1 MLARLLPLLGL
12 AALLTGLAGPVRA
25 APAVLAPTGQ
35 MAAAPARATAQELK
49 AAQQAVDAALK
60 VRKQRFAGW
69 QKAARARDAAAA
81 DVARRKRAGEGGAAL
96 ESALKSALAL
106 DEEAARTRSALL
118 AAEANVARG
127 GAALL
132 KLYDALL
139 VERRRVVEGLAPHSP
154 ARAQAVTSY
163 RELATQR
170 DAVRQALLPVL
181 REEREEQGAALP
193 SGLDLDVAADDDV
206 ESLLEKADLARDLE
220 ARFLR
225 QAEAVRR
232 RIGELEEERAVARDV
247 SGMVGRSQLFDEED
261 RRLLVVRTEA
271 GAQPKGA
278 NGGTGDGGG
287 RNGIDNDGARDG
299 PALGADDGFLA
310 PAPEGAAD
318 AAGPPPPA
326 GGDASPTAPPTFS
339 SPAVPSVLVR
349 SEQGLSLPRTD
360 AALAGVLASSETS
373 VESLKALEQKLK
385 AQAQALR
392 DKARQLKGEAR
403 ARGQ

>member
-1 MLARLLPLLGL
+1 MLSRLLPLLGL
-12 AALLTGLAGPVRA
+12 AALLAGLAGPVRA

-35 MAAAPARATAQELK
+35 VAAAPARATAQELK

-60 VRKQRFAGW
+60 VRKQRFGSW
-69 QKAARARDAAAA
+69 QQAARARDAAAA
-81 DVARRKRAGEGGAAL
+81 DVARRKRAGDSGAAL
-96 ESALKSALAL
+96 ENALKSALAL

-118 AAEANVARG
+118 AAEATVARG

-139 VERRRVVEGLAPHSP
+139 VERRRVVEALAPHSA
-154 ARAQAVTSY
+154 ARAQAVASY
-163 RELATQR
+163 RDLATQR

-181 REEREEQGAALP
+181 REEQSAELP
-193 SGLDLDVAADDDV
+193 SGLDLDAAADDDV

-232 RIGELEEERAVARDV
+232 RIAELEEERAVARDV

-278 NGGTGDGGG
+278 NGGTGEGGG

-310 PAPEGAAD
+310 PVPEGAAD

-326 GGDASPTAPPTFS
+326 GGDAALTAPPTFS
-339 SPAVPSVLVR
+339 SAAPNVLVR
-349 SEQGLSLPRTD
+349 SEQGLTLPRTD
-360 AALAGVLASSETS
+360 AALAGVLASSATS
-373 VESLKALEQKLK
+373 VESLRALEQKLK

-392 DKARQLKGEAR
+392 DKARQLKTEAR